1 MLWNM
6 GIYQKLHEDIQSRIS
21 LWICQKLHVDLSEQ
35 KCYFNLSEAA
45 YLLVTSIIRVV
56 QTHLTNN
63 FITELQVMTEG

>member
-21 LWICQKLHVDLSEQ
+21 LWIYQKLNVDLSEQ
-35 KCYFNLSEAA
+35 KHYFNLSEAA